1 MKNKKDR
8 PMVMTMDEVA
18 NKTHRLGSRRGFLK
32 GVVVSGVA
40 LGATATAAKKVGD
53 ALFKEDL
60 ERRYEAEERMAEGA
74 LKGKKLVP
82 MTSEEKEEM
91 IKGFESGRT

>member
-1 MKNKKDR
+1 
-8 PMVMTMDEVA
+8 
-18 NKTHRLGSRRGFLK
+18 
-32 GVVVSGVA
+32 
-40 LGATATAAKKVGD
+40 
-53 ALFKEDL
+53 
-60 ERRYEAEERMAEGA
+60 MAEGA